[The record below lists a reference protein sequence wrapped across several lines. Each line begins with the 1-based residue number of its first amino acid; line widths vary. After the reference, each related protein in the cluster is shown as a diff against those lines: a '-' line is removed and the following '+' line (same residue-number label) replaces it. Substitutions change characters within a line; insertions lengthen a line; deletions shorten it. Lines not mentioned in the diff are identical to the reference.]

1 MFNLSLQNMND
12 IEKKESKTAMPML
25 GKTVKFAVG
34 TKESLYKSN
43 KKLTEVE
50 VYIDG
55 ESGTLYIVP
64 KEDRELEEDNSFLR
78 NIGKPFENLI

>member
-1 MFNLSLQNMND
+1 MS
-12 IEKKESKTAMPML
+12 SPMI
-25 GKTVKFAVG
+25 GKIVRFAVG
-34 TKESLYKSN
+34 TRESLYKLD

-50 VYIDG
+50 MYIDG

-78 NIGKPFENLI
+78 NIEEPFRNLI

>member
-1 MFNLSLQNMND
+1 MS
-12 IEKKESKTAMPML
+12 SPMT
-25 GKTVKFAVG
+25 GKIVKFAVG
-34 TKESLYKSN
+34 TRESLYKLN

-64 KEDRELEEDNSFLR
+64 KEDSELQRESLPLKDIRE
-78 NIGKPFENLI
+78 PFENLI